1 VASKLWL
8 IQGVFFQNQSWLG
21 IAMKPIEGAVAVIN
35 RALCQFQFSGIIE
48 LATEDN
54 LGQGILNDVFGTADL
69 TSVSIS
75 DTHLFFK
82 KRYAQ
87 RDDAIDYQF
96 SIQPDGT
103 WAGEYRG
110 ERVGSGKTRCVL
122 TPVTKEFFTIPQ

>member
-1 VASKLWL
+1 
-8 IQGVFFQNQSWLG
+8 
-21 IAMKPIEGAVAVIN
+21 MKPIEGAVAVIN